1 MGRGSEVL
9 FQLLESTISGKLLA
23 DILVKD
29 QAIVKEDEV
38 SRQVLN
44 LH

>member
-29 QAIVKEDEV
+29 QAIVKEDEDRKSV
-38 SRQVLN
+38 V
-44 LH
+44 